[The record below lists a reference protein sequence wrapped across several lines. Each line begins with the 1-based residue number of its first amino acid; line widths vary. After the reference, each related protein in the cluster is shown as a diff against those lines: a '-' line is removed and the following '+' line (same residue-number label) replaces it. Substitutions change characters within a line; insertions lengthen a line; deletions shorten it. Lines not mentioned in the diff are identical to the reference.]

1 MKKLYT
7 LVLGLLIFGCS
18 TPQKEE
24 TSENIKENT
33 SVSFKGE
40 SPYLFTDQNGTTYL
54 SWTESTD
61 SINKLQFASYK
72 SGQWSDPQIIA
83 SGSDWFV
90 NWADYP
96 VIATKNGQNFMAHFL
111 AKSSEGTYSYDVT
124 VKHSTNGA
132 EDWQEPYV
140 LHDDG
145 KAAEHGFVTMV
156 PYGENFF
163 VTWLDGRNTVS
174 DDTTTHTGH
183 GGAGPMTIRAAIVSP
198 QGEKINEWELDS
210 KVCDCC
216 QTTAVITDNGP
227 VVAYR
232 DRSDDEIRDMSV
244 VRWVDNQW
252 TAPETLH
259 EDGWKIAGCP
269 VNGPRLSAAGNTI
282 AAAWFSAAE
291 GIAEVKVKFSKD
303 GGASFGNAVKVSKDA
318 PIGRVDIE
326 MLDETTALVSWMEGS
341 DIVAAKVKDTG
352 KIVEEMTI
360 ASSSQSR
367 SSGFPQMTK
376 SGDTVIF
383 AWTNSDDKVINTAI
397 YNL

>member
-1 MKKLYT
+1 MRT
-7 LVLGLLIFGCS
+7 LMTLALSLLIAACS
-18 TPQKEE
+18 TPQNEE
-24 TSENIKENT
+24 TS
-33 SVSFKGE
+33 SVSFTGE
-40 SPYLFTDQNGTTYL
+40 APYLFTDNAGTTYL
-54 SWTESTD
+54 SWTEAGESENQLKFSTY
-61 SINKLQFASYK
+61 NKGK
-72 SGQWSDPQIIA
+72 WSEPQIIA
-83 SGSDWFV
+83 KGSNWFV

-96 VIATKNGQNFMAHFL
+96 VIVTKNGTNFMSHFL

-124 VKHSTNGA
+124 VKHSTNSGK
-132 EDWQEPYV
+132 DWSEAYV

-145 KAAEHGFVTMV
+145 KSAEHGFVTMV

-163 VTWLDGRNTVS
+163 VTWLDGRNTVTG
-174 DDTTTHTGH
+174 DTTSHAGH
-183 GGAGPMTIRAAIVSP
+183 GGGGPMTLRAAIVSP

-252 TAPETLH
+252 TAPQTLH

-291 GIAEVKVKFSKD
+291 GVAEVKVKFSKD
-303 GGASFGNAVKVSKDA
+303 GGASFGNAIKVSKDA

-326 MLDETTALVSWMEGS
+326 MLDKNTALVSWMEGS
-341 DIVAAKVKDTG
+341 DIVAAKVKDSG
-352 KIVEEMTI
+352 EIVEQMTV

-367 SSGFPQMTK
+367 SSGFPQLTK
-376 SGDTVIF
+376 NNNQLIF
-383 AWTNSDDKVINTAI
+383 AWTDSEKQEIKVKTVP
-397 YNL
+397 L